1 MPHPPPA
8 PHTQASSLGADSAQS
23 SRCDLSPHSL
33 QTRTKSQYD
42 ASHILF
48 VTPCTL
54 CFQFLAPLHAPR
66 STAATCLAH
75 SAQRLLLLHWQRL
88 RRHTHRQALHD
99 AHRANAA
106 ATLCSPGSITGYRKP
121 PQTGRSWPSSICTR
135 RWCRF
140 FAMAL
145 SLLFPAPARANLAMA
160 HRQGCFRSWKSAA
173 IIDPAHT
180 TTPHAVDGAP
190 DLVRRCIPCRAFAR
204 LPGIARLHSPAQRI
218 CAQVFW

>member
-145 SLLFPAPARANLAMA
+145 SLLFPAPARANPAMA
-160 HRQGCFRSWKSAA
+160 HRQGCFRYWKSAA

-180 TTPHAVDGAP
+180 TTP
-190 DLVRRCIPCRAFAR
+190 PCR
-204 LPGIARLHSPAQRI
+204 GW
-218 CAQVFW
+218 CG